1 MDNALS
7 AAASGMLAQ
16 QLRIDTIANNLAN
29 ANTPGF
35 KGSAAAFKDLLYRA
49 APAGS
54 SASGGVQIGSG
65 AAASTV
71 SRDLE
76 QGALRE
82 TGVATDLAIEGDGFF
97 RVRRGDGSF
106 AYTRAGN
113 FQVDAAGRLTTASG
127 DLVVPP
133 IVVPAGSSDLVVAPD
148 GSVSARREDGTRVDV
163 GRLVVARFANP
174 AALVAAGDGLL
185 LATEAS
191 GPAVDAAPGA
201 GGAGAIRQGYLE
213 ASNVSLTSEM
223 TALIEAQRAFGV
235 LSKVVS
241 AADEMHGMANSLRR

>member
-7 AAASGMLAQ
+7 AAATGMLAQ
-16 QLRIDTIANNLAN
+16 QLRIETIANNLAN

-54 SASGGVQIGSG
+54 SGSGGIQIGSG
-65 AAASTV
+65 AAAAAV
-71 SRDLE
+71 SRDLA

-97 RVRRGDGSF
+97 RVRRSDGGF

-113 FQVDAAGRLTTASG
+113 FQLDAAGRLTTATG

-133 IVVPAGSSDLVVAPD
+133 LVVPAGASDLTVSPEGA
-148 GSVSARREDGTRVDV
+148 VSARRADGTRVEV
-163 GRLVVARFANP
+163 GRLTVARFANP
-174 AALVAAGDGLL
+174 AALAAVGDGLL
-185 LATEAS
+185 LATEGS
-191 GPAVDAAPGA
+191 GPAVEAAGV
-201 GGAGAIRQGYLE
+201 IRQGYLE

-241 AADEMHGMANSLRR
+241 ASDEMHGMANSLRR

>member
-1 MDNALS
+1 MDNALN

-35 KGSAAAFKDLLYRA
+35 KGSAASFKDLLYRA

-54 SASGGVQIGSG
+54 SGSAGVHIGSG
-65 AAASTV
+65 AAAATM
-71 SRDLE
+71 SRDLQ

-82 TGVATDLAIEGDGFF
+82 TGVATDLAIEGEGFF
-97 RVRRGDGSF
+97 RVRRTDGTVG
-106 AYTRAGN
+106 YTRAGN
-113 FQVDAAGRLTTASG
+113 FQLDAAGRLTTASG

-133 IVVPAGSSDLVVAPD
+133 IVMPAGSTDLVVAPD
-148 GSVSARREDGTRVDV
+148 GAVSARRADGARVDV
-163 GRLVVARFANP
+163 GRLVVARFENP
-174 AALVAAGDGLL
+174 AALAAAGDGLL
-185 LATEAS
+185 LATDAS
-191 GPAVDAAPGA
+191 GPAVD
-201 GGAGAIRQGYLE
+201 GGGVVRQGYVE
-213 ASNVSLTSEM
+213 ASNVSMTTEM

-235 LSKVVS
+235 LSKVAS